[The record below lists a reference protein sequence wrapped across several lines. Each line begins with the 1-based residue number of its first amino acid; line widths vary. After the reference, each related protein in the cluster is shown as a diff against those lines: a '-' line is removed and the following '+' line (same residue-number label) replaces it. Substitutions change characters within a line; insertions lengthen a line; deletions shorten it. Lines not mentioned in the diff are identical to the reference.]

1 MKSPSA
7 TVTQCRSKRSARK
20 VSRKR
25 EYCRYRPETF
35 GNFSRELFF
44 LGVWRPLSECKKAP
58 ILRDFR
64 DGGVSYLKV
73 ERVAGWRRS
82 ADRTRLRANSLLTG
96 NFTGIFWLW

>member
-7 TVTQCRSKRSARK
+7 TVTQCRSKRSPRK

-44 LGVWRPLSECKKAP
+44 LGGWRPLSECKKAP

-64 DGGVSYLKV
+64 DGGVSYLKLRDCLADLGGF
-73 ERVAGWRRS
+73 ERPYSHFKKRR
-82 ADRTRLRANSLLTG
+82 
-96 NFTGIFWLW
+96 